1 MNLKNYTTEVQA
13 SRSID
18 GIEKLLVEFGAS
30 NIMKE
35 YEELK
40 PLVGKRCMSISFIVD
55 VEGMKMPF
63 KLPANVA
70 KVAKWLKK
78 KKPNSSEKTIAEQA
92 EKIAWKQQHEILHL
106 QLGQIEMDQLDKM
119 EVFMAYLFDI
129 KRQETFYQKV
139 KAKGYKALLD

>member
-13 SRSID
+13 TKSID

-35 YEELK
+35 YDELK
-40 PLVGKRCMSISFIVD
+40 PLVGKRCMSISFIVQID
-55 VEGMKMPF
+55 GMKMPF
-63 KLPANVA
+63 KLPANVS

-78 KKPNSSEKTIAEQA
+78 KKPNSTEKTIAEQA

-106 QLGQIEMDQLDKM
+106 QLGQIEMDQLDKL
-119 EVFMAYLFDI
+119 EVFMAYLYDVN
-129 KRQETFYQKV
+129 KQQSFYEKV
-139 KAKGYKALLD
+139 KASGYKALLQ